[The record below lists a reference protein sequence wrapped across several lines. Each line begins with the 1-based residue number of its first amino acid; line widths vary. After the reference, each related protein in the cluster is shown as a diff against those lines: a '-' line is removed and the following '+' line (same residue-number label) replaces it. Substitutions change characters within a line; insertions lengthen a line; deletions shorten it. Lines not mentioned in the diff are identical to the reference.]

1 MKNKNKTVK
10 EVLSYYDVGLI
21 LIVVLLCVFGLMM
34 VYSTSYYNADYYYQ
48 DEVKYFSS
56 QLRNFIIGFVL
67 MIAVSMIDYHFYFKA
82 VTIKGCKVRI
92 VLIIGYLICCGSQVY
107 AMAFGHSSNGS
118 SRWINIAGFT
128 LQPSEMMKVLFILMV
143 PFLCVR
149 FRKIFDG
156 IGGFL
161 LTLVIMGI
169 PFFLVAKVNLS
180 SGLILIGILGV
191 VCFVATRK
199 KWWYVPIVPVG
210 LLIAYFGAKLVGYR
224 ANRIDEFFS
233 NNVDTGSQIM
243 QGLYAIASGGLFGKG
258 LGNGVLKKGYIQEV
272 HTDMIFTVICEE
284 LGIIG
289 GICVIIVFMMLIIR
303 ILSIAFSASDALGRL
318 IATGVLAQV
327 ALQVFLNI
335 AVVTRMIPATGIPL
349 PFISYGGSSLIFLML
364 EMGIVLNV
372 SKKSGVEIED

>member
-82 VTIKGCKVRI
+82 VTINGRKVRP
-92 VLIIGYLICCGSQVY
+92 VLVIGYIVCCGSQIY
-107 AMAFGHSSNGS
+107 AMVFGHSSNGS

-128 LQPSEMMKVLFILMV
+128 LQPSEMMKVLFVLMV
-143 PFLCVR
+143 SYICVKYRKR
-149 FRKIFDG
+149 FKNLW
-156 IGGFL
+156 GFF
-161 LTLVIMGI
+161 IAFAFMAI

-180 SGLILIGILGV
+180 SGLILMGILGV
-191 VCFVATRK
+191 VCFVATRRK
-199 KWWYVPIVPVG
+199 IWYALLVPVG
-210 LLIAYFGAKLVGYR
+210 GAAAFVGAMLVGYR
-224 ANRIDEFFS
+224 ADRINEFIGG
-233 NNVDTGSQIM
+233 NVDTGSQIM

-303 ILSIAFSASDALGRL
+303 IMSVAFNASDALGRL

-327 ALQVFLNI
+327 AIQVFLNI

-349 PFISYGGSSLIFLML
+349 PFISYGGSSLIFLMI

-372 SKKSGVEIED
+372 SKKSGIEIED